1 MQATITDS
9 NSTIRMKIAFDGECV
24 GAAEEAF
31 ELLKEAMGL
40 ISSQPKVQSINIV
53 ISC

>member
-9 NSTIRMKIAFDGECV
+9 NSTIRMKIAFDGESV

-31 ELLKEAMGL
+31 ELMKEAMAV
-40 ISSQPKVQSINIV
+40 ISSQTKVLSINIV

>member
-9 NSTIRMKIAFDGECV
+9 NGTERMKLVFDGESV
-24 GAAEEAF
+24 GDTEEAF
-31 ELLKEAMGL
+31 EVMKEAMEL
-40 ISSQPKVQSINIV
+40 IGTQTKVLSINIV